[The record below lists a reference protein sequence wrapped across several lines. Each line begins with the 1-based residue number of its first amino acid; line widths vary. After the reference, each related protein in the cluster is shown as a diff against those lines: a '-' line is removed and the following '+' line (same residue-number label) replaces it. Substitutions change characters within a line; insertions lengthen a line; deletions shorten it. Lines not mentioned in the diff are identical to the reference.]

1 MIVVLAWSVVSS
13 GAATVWFSACWKI
26 GRNLCAVGCC
36 VRELVRQKARFD
48 VDDLPPFVFAA
59 DELVP
64 LDEEPDAVV
73 PGCCVPPPPLPAFAP
88 EEEFAPLL
96 LPEGCVCDDDPF
108 VVLAAVF
115 EVLPLLLS
123 PFPLELW
130 LLLPPE
136 PAARLCG
143 GGRRRIRRGGDI
155 TVSGARHP
163 GIEQGR
169 ERLRADV
176 LILRGCR
183 GRRR

>member
-1 MIVVLAWSVVSS
+1 VRHWL
-13 GAATVWFSACWKI
+13 
-26 GRNLCAVGCC
+26 LCP
-36 VRELVRQKARFD
+36 ELVRQKARFD

-64 LDEEPDAVV
+64 LGEEPDAVV

-96 LPEGCVCDDDPF
+96 LPEGCVCGDDPF

-169 ERLRADV
+169 ERLRADI